1 MKNSGDNLDVGG
13 VNMKMNKIT
22 QFLKR
27 NVFYISMG
35 VVIVGALVAVLLLPS
50 GGNVQ
55 PDTNIPNKQ
64 VAGKV
69 SENYE
74 GEKIIV
80 NDEMPTEEE
89 MTSGDETDISEE
101 KSLEPE
107 DIQEQAQVE
116 EQATTEEETEVAPTP
131 EATTVPETEDEAL
144 NIEAAVSDESVSL
157 FVNPVEENTPV
168 VIDFTGDKIDREAK
182 GNQGKAIPEHYYGV
196 CYNADSGS
204 KIYAIADGTIEA
216 IKEDSNDLRD
226 MYKNFDSS
234 IPNIG
239 QCVVLKLEN
248 GDEVIYGLSDGK
260 MSNELHEGQTVQA
273 GTVLGEAG
281 DFMHS
286 FKAEQGNV
294 FLQVIHDNK
303 SVDPIQY
310 IETAEK

>member
-69 SENYE
+69 SEDYE

-168 VIDFTGDKIDREAK
+168 VIDFTGDRLIEKLKEIKVRQFL
-182 GNQGKAIPEHYYGV
+182 NITMVFAIML
-196 CYNADSGS
+196 
-204 KIYAIADGTIEA
+204 T
-216 IKEDSNDLRD
+216 
-226 MYKNFDSS
+226 
-234 IPNIG
+234 
-239 QCVVLKLEN
+239 VVVRFMQLQMVQLKLSKKIVMILETCTKTL
-248 GDEVIYGLSDGK
+248 I
-260 MSNELHEGQTVQA
+260 VQ
-273 GTVLGEAG
+273 
-281 DFMHS
+281 F
-286 FKAEQGNV
+286 Q
-294 FLQVIHDNK
+294 I
-303 SVDPIQY
+303 
-310 IETAEK
+310 